1 MDSIEC
7 RFYIKDNKVITS
19 ILKEEFPTE
28 TSMNDAATNITS
40 GYDKYI
46 DLTCKSM
53 RDITLMEYDP
63 SSDSLYKLDYA
74 TILAEFQSGE

>member
-46 DLTCKSM
+46 DQNVPM
-53 RDITLMEYDP
+53 RDITLMKYDP

-74 TILAEFQSGE
+74 TILAEFQSKE

>member
-1 MDSIEC
+1 METISC
-7 RFYIKDNKVITS
+7 RFYIKNNKVVTA
-19 ILKEEFPTE
+19 ILKEEHA
-28 TSMNDAATNITS
+28 NDASINNAANNITS

-46 DLTCKSM
+46 DQSVPE

-74 TILAEFQSGE
+74 TILAQFQGEG

>member
-1 MDSIEC
+1 MDTILC

-19 ILKEEFPTE
+19 IRKDEYPDD
-28 TSMNDAATNITS
+28 TSINNAANNMTS

-46 DLTCKSM
+46 DQSVPE

-74 TILAEFQSGE
+74 TILAQFQGEG

>member
-19 ILKEEFPTE
+19 LLKGEFPDDI
-28 TSMNDAATNITS
+28 SIDNAATNMTS

-46 DLTCKSM
+46 DQSVPE
-53 RDITLMEYDP
+53 RDITLMEYDS
-63 SSDSLYKLDYA
+63 SSDSLYKLDYE
-74 TILAEFQSGE
+74 TILAEL

>member
-19 ILKEEFPTE
+19 LLKEEFVSE
-28 TSMNDAATNITS
+28 TSMDHAATNMTS

-46 DLTCKSM
+46 DQSVPE
-53 RDITLMEYDP
+53 RDITLMEYDS
-63 SSDSLYKLDYA
+63 SSDSLYKLDYE
-74 TILAEFQSGE
+74 TILAEL